1 MSARRILS
9 ATGDIALEL
18 LQLTAKSTE
27 VFPPLQSVAELAL
40 LIAELVRNFRSHKD
54 EWRDLGRY
62 IRDATASVTQSL
74 AQIGVSHADTK
85 ENLEELRGTLDDIAE
100 CIKSEQALS
109 SFSRIRRSL
118 RNMDIIVDMRDR
130 IDQAIGLFQLST
142 T

>member
-27 VFPPLQSVAELAL
+27 LFPPLQSVAELAL

-85 ENLEELRGTLDDIAE
+85 ENLEELRG
-100 CIKSEQALS
+100 
-109 SFSRIRRSL
+109 
-118 RNMDIIVDMRDR
+118 
-130 IDQAIGLFQLST
+130 
-142 T
+142 